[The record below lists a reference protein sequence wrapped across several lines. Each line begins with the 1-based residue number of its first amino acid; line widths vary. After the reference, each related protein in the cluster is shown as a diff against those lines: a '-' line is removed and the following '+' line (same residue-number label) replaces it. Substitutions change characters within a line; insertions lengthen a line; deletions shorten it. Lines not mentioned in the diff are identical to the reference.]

1 MSFAGLGMDS
11 MVLETNGGPVMRL
24 TCIPWLFD
32 SLSMMVGC
40 WLFMGYDLLFGLTV
54 GLIIATCSP
63 AVIVPGMMDLN
74 EQNYGKKNGITTL
87 MFGASSF
94 EDIVAI
100 ATVTTIFNLKFPAN
114 NKSTIFDSLIS
125 KDVLMYT
132 MPLITLFF
140 GIVPGMLLGWIV
152 GYFTAKFPTVV
163 KGIIA
168 IVVPLLSLIVY
179 ELIGIGGSNLLFSI
193 CFNAVLRHKWVNCDL
208 DKDTQVLADGSTNQI
223 LSITAQN
230 KITRKNA
237 VQEVELAGS

>member
-1 MSFAGLGMDS
+1 MRKIALCIIMSFAGLGMDS

-168 IVVPLLSLIVY
+168 IVVPLLSLIV
-179 ELIGIGGSNLLFSI
+179 
-193 CFNAVLRHKWVNCDL
+193 
-208 DKDTQVLADGSTNQI
+208 
-223 LSITAQN
+223 
-230 KITRKNA
+230 
-237 VQEVELAGS
+237 